1 MKYKVITTFKPGDW
15 DRYTHRMVVSVLEKW
30 PDVNITVYY
39 EGECP
44 DYKNPNIEY
53 VEINNANKELQNFRI
68 RHGGDPVANGK
79 LFEIPGGVRRSKRL
93 ETEGGL
99 DAKKES
105 YLWNAVKF
113 SFKVSCITHAVKTYT
128 DYDYV
133 IWLDDDTYTFR
144 PIPKSFIID
153 LCPKETLVTYLG
165 RENNRGSNKYPECGL
180 VCYNINH
187 NLIQNFVQE
196 WENLYTSDKIFELL
210 EWHDSYVF
218 WYMTKEY
225 RKKLDAKV
233 HDIGYKKGVKGH
245 HVFVNSI
252 LGQYIDHFKGD
263 RKSDKKSRPDDIR
276 KTPEL
281 KDIDYWKNK

>member
-15 DRYTHRMVVSVLEKW
+15 ERYAKRMVVSVLKNW
-30 PDVNITVYY
+30 PDVSITIYF
-39 EGECP
+39 EGQCP
-44 DYKNPNIEY
+44 DFTDQNIEY
-53 VEINNANKELQNFRI
+53 VDINKANKELQNFRI
-68 RHGGDPVANGK
+68 RHANDPVANGK
-79 LFEIPGGVRRSKRL
+79 LVEIPGGVKRSKRL
-93 ETEGGL
+93 DTEGGL

-128 DYDYV
+128 NYDYV

-144 PIPKSFIID
+144 TIPKSFLVE
-153 LCPKETLVTYLG
+153 LCPSDTLVTYLG
-165 RENNRGSNKYPECGL
+165 RENDRGSNKYPECGL
-180 VCYNINH
+180 VGYNINH
-187 NLIQNFVQE
+187 SLIQNFIQE

-225 RKKLDAKV
+225 RKKLNAKV
-233 HDIGYKKGVKGH
+233 HDIGYKTGVKGH
-245 HVFVNSI
+245 HVFVNSV

-263 RKSDKKSRPDDIR
+263 RKSDKKSRADDIR

-281 KDIDYWKNK
+281 KEIDYWSDK